1 MFDFSLPR
9 DMGEFGLVL
18 LYLVIGVVIESVPV
32 VALVI
37 MMNLVFV

>member
-1 MFDFSLPR
+1 
-9 DMGEFGLVL
+9 MGEFGLVL